1 MLKDYFPLALAPAVR
16 AREPSVPLLQ
26 AILKE
31 KTTCGQT
38 SQGSPLFVNFCSNY
52 YGTLEYKGHAHMHS
66 DTESR
71 NYFYCVPVIQYTK
84 QMNLYGVLWANVAYY
99 VSRSYGRSN

>member
-1 MLKDYFPLALAPAVR
+1 MATLLKDCFPLALAPAVR

-38 SQGSPLFVNFCSNY
+38 SQGSPLFANFCSNY
-52 YGTLEYKGHAHMHS
+52 YGTLGNFS
-66 DTESR
+66 CSILRDTASR
-71 NYFYCVPVIQYTK
+71 NYFF
-84 QMNLYGVLWANVAYY
+84 
-99 VSRSYGRSN
+99 VSQ